1 MGSEKGKIYKY
12 DLEGNFIREFE
23 HIEQCKFIDNR
34 SFFAIKNSID
44 RKIHSTL
51 DCIYTQLPYIKLPD
65 ELIHRV
71 PRKKYQKP
79 INYKPNINNEI
90 PVYQYD
96 LDGNFIKE
104 YKSRSEAARQLN
116 IDLSQI
122 ANCTRKSSK
131 LKTAGNYQ
139 WSNKKL
145 DKIEPFVNKRLV
157 KISQYDLDGNFIRD
171 WDSSFQAA
179 RELGLTS
186 IRDCL
191 RGKTKRS
198 GKFIFKYAT
207 TN

>member
-23 HIEQCKFIDNR
+23 HIAQCKFIDNI
-34 SFFAIKNSID
+34 SFVTIKNIIN
-44 RKIHSTL
+44 RKKHSTK
-51 DCIYTQLPYIKLPD
+51 DCIYTQVQYIKLPD
-65 ELIHRV
+65 ELL
-71 PRKKYQKP
+71 KP
-79 INYKPNINNEI
+79 IERKYTKPLNYKPNINNEI

-96 LDGNFIKE
+96 LNGNYVGE
-104 YKSRSEAARQLN
+104 YKSQSEAARQLN
-116 IDLSQI
+116 IGTCQI
-122 ANCTRKSSK
+122 NSCFNKNTKT
-131 LKTAGNYQ
+131 KTAGNYQ
-139 WSNKKL
+139 WSIEKL

-191 RGKTKRS
+191 SGKTKRS
-198 GKFIFKYAT
+198 GKFIFKYAS
-207 TN
+207 N

>member
-12 DLEGNFIREFE
+12 DLDGNFIREFE

-79 INYKPNINNEI
+79 INYKPNINNEK

-96 LDGNFIKE
+96 K
-104 YKSRSEAARQLN
+104 
-116 IDLSQI
+116 
-122 ANCTRKSSK
+122 
-131 LKTAGNYQ
+131 
-139 WSNKKL
+139 
-145 DKIEPFVNKRLV
+145 
-157 KISQYDLDGNFIRD
+157 DGNFIRKYK
-171 WDSSFQAA
+171 SRTQAA
-179 RELGLTS
+179 KELNINISQLVNCTKENNK
-186 IRDCL
+186 C
-191 RGKTKRS
+191 KTAGNFQWKNEMYDKIEPYINLKS
-198 GKFIFKYAT
+198 DKKNAKF
-207 TN
+207 N

>member
-12 DLEGNFIREFE
+12 DLDGNFIREFE
-23 HIEQCKFIDNR
+23 HLEQCKFIDNR

-51 DCIYTQLPYIKLPD
+51 DCIYTQVQYIKLPD
-65 ELIHRV
+65 ELIKRV

-96 LDGNFIKE
+96 LDGNFVKE
-104 YKSRSEAARQLN
+104 YKSQSEAARQLN
-116 IDLSQI
+116 VDVCQI
-122 ANCTRKSSK
+122 NSCFNKNTKT
-131 LKTAGNYQ
+131 KTAGNCQ
-139 WSNKKL
+139 WSIEKL
-145 DKIEPFVNKRLV
+145 DKIEPFINKKLV

-171 WDSSFQAA
+171 WDSSYLAQ

-191 RGKTKRS
+191 SGKTKRS